1 MMNERLLYQK
11 KARSGKMDYIKEG
24 DDKKIKELADIA
36 SLSKAEGKIY
46 YTIAGHLKEVLIFIK
61 IKGA

>member
-1 MMNERLLYQK
+1 
-11 KARSGKMDYIKEG
+11 MDYIKEG

-36 SLSKAEGKIY
+36 SLSKAEGKID

-61 IKGA
+61 RKGA